1 MNPVQSWQLAV
12 EHDEDLK
19 RAAAPREERREAH
32 AKVMICWTKL
42 VEYMNGVK

>member
-19 RAAAPREERREAH
+19 REDAPRKERLEAH
-32 AKVMICWTKL
+32 MQVMIRWMQL
-42 VEYMNGVK
+42 VEYMKGIK